1 MAHLDHVAGAGPPGE
16 RLCKAGR
23 QNRPPGARS
32 LAKDASGT
40 VTRVPA
46 FPPAEDLQE
55 ELEMVI
61 NMQGHIYITLQDPFL
76 VFRS

>member
-1 MAHLDHVAGAGPPGE
+1 MRAVLLLGYL
-16 RLCKAGR
+16 R
-23 QNRPPGARS
+23 
-32 LAKDASGT
+32 
-40 VTRVPA
+40 